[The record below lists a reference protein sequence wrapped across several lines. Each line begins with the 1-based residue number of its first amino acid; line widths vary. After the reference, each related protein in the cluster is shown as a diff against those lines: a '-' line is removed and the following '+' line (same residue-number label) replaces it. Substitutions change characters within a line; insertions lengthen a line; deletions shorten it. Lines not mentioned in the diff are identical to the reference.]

1 MVCEITEVPPL
12 ERIDSKTLRQKVYER
27 IKWAIITGDVLPGES
42 IAMRSLSE
50 QFGVSVMP
58 IREAMWQLESER
70 IVSITRNKEVCVRR
84 LGKEEMKELTRI
96 RLNLEILVARRAC
109 ELRPNGAVLETRGNL
124 ELLWK
129 SLENPKAY
137 LLCNSKFHLSMYAYA
152 KLPLHLEIIENLWAR
167 VSPYISI
174 HLQRTENISKTMS
187 FHEKMSE
194 SFRRKDAKS
203 YCAAIRRDI
212 IEAAEVI
219 IPSLE
224 G

>member
-1 MVCEITEVPPL
+1 MEP
-12 ERIDSKTLRQKVYER
+12 IDSKTLRQKVYER
-27 IKWAIITGDVLPGES
+27 IKWAIITGEVLPGES
-42 IAMRSLSE
+42 IALRSLSE

-70 IVSITRNKEVCVRR
+70 IVSIKRNKDVSVRR

-96 RLNLEILVARRAC
+96 RLNLEIMVARKAC
-109 ELRPNGAVLETRGNL
+109 ELRPNSAIVETKENL

-129 SLENPKAY
+129 SLKDPKAY
-137 LLCNSKFHLSMYAYA
+137 LLSNSKFHLSMYAYA
-152 KLPLHLEIIENLWAR
+152 RLPLHLEIIENLWAR

-174 HLQRTENISKTMS
+174 HLQKTENISKTMS
-187 FHEKMSE
+187 LHEKMSD
-194 SFRRKDAKS
+194 SFRKRDANS
-203 YCAAIRRDI
+203 YCASIRRDI

-224 G
+224 S